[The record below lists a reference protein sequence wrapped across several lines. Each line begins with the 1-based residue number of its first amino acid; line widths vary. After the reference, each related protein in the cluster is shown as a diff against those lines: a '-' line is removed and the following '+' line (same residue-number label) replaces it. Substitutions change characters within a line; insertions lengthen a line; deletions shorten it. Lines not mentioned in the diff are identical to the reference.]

1 MFDYQLGLMTG
12 IDLPIPELETVIH
25 QPTIK
30 EISYIGEQDFFIGI
44 QLLSINKELYV
55 QDEKLLNNVT
65 NFDIFMAIMN
75 EKQVAEKKMAVEQV
89 FTLLFP
95 QSKIIFTPR
104 SMVLNQNEKD
114 IIINE
119 ENFEALQRIV
129 KMQFCLKGSGQ
140 EQFNPSGEKARE
152 IAKKLM
158 KARQRVAE
166 QAMSGENGSSH
177 SMFTQYLSIITVG
190 FSSTSL
196 REACN
201 LTMYQLYDLIERY
214 TLYLNWKL
222 DLKTRLA
229 GGKPDHPA
237 ENWMKNIH

>member
-114 IIINE
+114 ITINE

-166 QAMSGENGSSH
+166 QVMSGENGNSR

-190 FSSTSL
+190 FNSISL
-196 REACN
+196 KEACN
-201 LTMYQLYDLIERY
+201 LTMYQLYDLMERY
-214 TLYLNWKL
+214 TLYLNWDI
-222 DLKTRLA
+222 DLKARLA

-237 ENWMKNIH
+237 ENWMKDIH

>member
-44 QLLSINKELYV
+44 QLLSINKELYI
-55 QDEKLLNNVT
+55 QDEELLNSTT

-104 SMVLNQNEKD
+104 SMVLNQNEKN
-114 IIINE
+114 ITINE
-119 ENFEALQRIV
+119 ENFEALQHII

-166 QAMSGENGSSH
+166 QAMSGESGGSR

-190 FSSTSL
+190 FNSTSL
-196 REACN
+196 EEACN

-214 TLYLNWKL
+214 TLYLNWDI